1 MKKSLNSFNQLTR
14 AAYNL
19 AGGRYHEL
27 FRNEMQEKPFDRDL
41 LDRFAGDFN
50 PHSLILD
57 AGCGPS
63 GHIGRYLFDKG
74 LTVIGID
81 LSEKCIAIAGNWN
94 PGMRFQVMD
103 MGCTAFRNET
113 MDGILSYYAI
123 IHTPKYYLDIIF
135 AEYHRILH
143 RGGKLLVTV
152 KAGDKDGYQEEF
164 LGFPTRIYFS
174 LFSEE
179 ELRNLFLRNGFK
191 ILYFMNRD
199 PYESEIRISRYYVI
213 GEKI

>member
-1 MKKSLNSFNQLTR
+1 MKKSLTSFNQLTR
-14 AAYNL
+14 AAYNQ

-27 FRNEMQEKPFDRDL
+27 FRNEMQEKPFDRKL
-41 LDRFAGDFN
+41 LDQFARNFG
-50 PHSLILD
+50 PSSLILD

-81 LSEKCIAIAGNWN
+81 ISDICVAITSAWN
-94 PGMRFQVMD
+94 RAMRFQVMD

-135 AEYHRILH
+135 AEYRRILR

-152 KAGDKDGYQEEF
+152 KAGDKDGFQEEL
-164 LGFPTRIYFS
+164 LGVPARIYLS

-179 ELRNLFLRNGFK
+179 ELKNLFLRNGFQ
-191 ILYFMNRD
+191 ILHFMNRD
-199 PYESEIRISRYYVI
+199 PYESEIRISRYYII